1 MIADRIKEREGRR
14 QLADPAAVALAV
26 SRVLTLF
33 LAVGLISLAAEPA
46 SAASPETQISN
57 PEWSILLT
65 SFGYADILLDDAG
78 PNPDRELL
86 SGEWGAAI
94 GYTYDSG
101 VGPMTRLPI
110 WLEPMFV
117 FPDWIT
123 NSDFAITIAFRSTGN
138 VNGDGFTI
146 YESEVANSEVR
157 VHIFYEFLD
166 SGTGIKQGTEPAS
179 SLGVGSAVD
188 SSRYILRQTY
198 EITNISGVTLT
209 NVNLYQ
215 FLHGLNSTSA
225 VYDNRFYGGPF
236 GEYQYDI
243 FEKGESFD
251 LVSELFFEDIVTFH
265 MSWEPTAWE
274 VGHYGK
280 LSVDDHVIGKP
291 SVGVHHSVEA
301 DALDGTDLFAPP
313 TPDNLWVSGAQRQL
327 LPDLAPG
334 ESTTI
339 DVLLS
344 INAGVVSAS
353 GIESFV
359 AFVNPGSNS
368 TQQSFLRVVNTAD
381 TPTDV
386 DIEAFDDSGFP
397 APGGIV
403 ETTLDAFASIQLT
416 ARDLEEGN
424 AAKGII
430 GSLGDGAGK
439 WQLAVRPS
447 ESIKVMSLI
456 RTPDGF
462 LTSVNDVVPKGSPN
476 EIYFANPASNQNQQS
491 FLRFTNQSDVAGS
504 VLLSGVDDNGNSAP
518 GTDITFML
526 GPRESKQLTSRDVEN
541 GNGSKDLSGALGD
554 GSGKWHL
561 TATSD
566 IDLEV
571 MSLIRTPDGFLT
583 NISGV
588 APTDVAQVHRIYYAN
603 PASETGQATLI
614 RVVNITTSTG
624 TVAISGIDDNGAP
637 APGGTVQFELGP
649 REAKQLLTTD
659 LENGNASKGLIGTL
673 GDGAGKWQL
682 TVTADMDIAVMN
694 LIRTADG
701 FLTNLSQVAP
711 KSTPNTTEVY
721 LLNPGSNT
729 DQRSLLRIVNTTG
742 TPGIVTI
749 TGADDNGDA
758 APGGPVSFPIGVNRG
773 LVLTAQDIENGNASK
788 GLSGALG
795 DGAGKWHLT
804 VESTVDVAVMSLLD
818 TPNGFI
824 TNLSR
829 PSGS

>member
-1 MIADRIKEREGRR
+1 M
-14 QLADPAAVALAV
+14 
-26 SRVLTLF
+26 
-33 LAVGLISLAAEPA
+33 
-46 SAASPETQISN
+46 
-57 PEWSILLT
+57 
-65 SFGYADILLDDAG
+65 
-78 PNPDRELL
+78 
-86 SGEWGAAI
+86 
-94 GYTYDSG
+94 
-101 VGPMTRLPI
+101 
-110 WLEPMFV
+110 
-117 FPDWIT
+117 
-123 NSDFAITIAFRSTGN
+123 
-138 VNGDGFTI
+138 
-146 YESEVANSEVR
+146 
-157 VHIFYEFLD
+157 
-166 SGTGIKQGTEPAS
+166 
-179 SLGVGSAVD
+179 
-188 SSRYILRQTY
+188 
-198 EITNISGVTLT
+198 
-209 NVNLYQ
+209 
-215 FLHGLNSTSA
+215 
-225 VYDNRFYGGPF
+225 
-236 GEYQYDI
+236 
-243 FEKGESFD
+243 
-251 LVSELFFEDIVTFH
+251 
-265 MSWEPTAWE
+265 
-274 VGHYGK
+274 
-280 LSVDDHVIGKP
+280 
-291 SVGVHHSVEA
+291 
-301 DALDGTDLFAPP
+301 DGTDLFAPP

-624 TVAISGIDDNGAP
+624 TVTISGIDDNGAS